1 MTSLAASVAAKIALM
16 LEKGG
21 LPPTLP
27 DEPMT
32 TLLAW
37 FDDAAKSGKYDDPN
51 AMTLATAD
59 AQGRPSARTVL
70 CKSISAQPPIVK
82 FYTNLESRK
91 GRELAANPN
100 AACLFFW
107 PHCKR
112 QARVEGNVTRLSD
125 AENDEYYASRALLS
139 RLGAWSSHQ
148 SQSLV
153 SREKLVTDTIE
164 VARKH
169 NALTALLTGG
179 DAKIPRPP
187 HWGGF
192 AIHVRAIELWVGSES
207 GRLHDRARW
216 TRTSPEDQPASWSRE
231 RLCP

>member
-1 MTSLAASVAAKIALM
+1 MSSIAASVAAKIALM

-21 LPPTLP
+21 LPAMLP
-27 DEPMT
+27 QEPMSM
-32 TLLAW
+32 LLAW

-59 AQGRPSARTVL
+59 TSGRPSARTVL
-70 CKSISAQPPIVK
+70 CKSISAEPPSVR
-82 FYTNLESRK
+82 FFTNLESRK
-91 GRELAANPN
+91 AHDLTANPH

-107 PHCKR
+107 PHARR
-112 QARVEGNVTRLSD
+112 QARIEGDVARLSD
-125 AENDEYYASRALLS
+125 AENDEYYATRHLLS

-148 SQSLV
+148 SQSLA
-153 SREKLVTDTIE
+153 SREKLVADTIE
-164 VARKH
+164 IARKH

-179 DAKIPRPP
+179 DAVIPRPP
-187 HWGGF
+187 HWGGYV
-192 AIHVRAIELWVGSES
+192 IHIRALELWVGSES

-216 TRTSPEDQPASWSRE
+216 TRTSAKDQPAAWSRE